1 MINMD
6 CSLQSI
12 VFVSHLIL
20 FEDVANAEGYFPS
33 GYKLGGS
40 LRRGS
45 EHIDQTA
52 LVVWVRGGRGWRSSH
67 LLVGELK
74 SLLYGLDVTWSIFGS
89 RRWAGIR
96 GEVWGKSWFATCRDH

>member
-12 VFVSHLIL
+12 VFISHLIVVG
-20 FEDVANAEGYFPS
+20 DAANAEGSFPS
-33 GYKLGGS
+33 RCQLGGS
-40 LRRGS
+40 LRRGG
-45 EHIDQTA
+45 ERIDQAA
-52 LVVWVRGGRGWRSSH
+52 LVVWVGGGRGWRSGH

-74 SLLYGLDVTWSIFGS
+74 SLLDGLDVTWSVFGS